1 MLTKSKFMEEEAK
14 RKADL
19 AVENVDDSSQQ
30 DTQND
35 SDMDSQ
41 QDDDVFYDSD
51 GNDEEEE

>member
-1 MLTKSKFMEEEAK
+1 MEEEAK